1 MMKKFTWLLSLASL
15 MVPMTLSAQQV
26 KKDVTS
32 DVTLLKGSSSLLK
45 KNVPAPADKQVQKL
59 SGLTKGSSLRRG
71 PKAEPSAD
79 AVVWD
84 FESEDQFNEWTLV
97 DKDGD
102 GFNWEYYNNDG
113 LETGRMTA
121 HEGNGLVASASYDN
135 DTGKALTPDNWMISP
150 EVSLGGVLSFWACG
164 QDASYAAEVFG
175 VYVCEG
181 SSTDPA
187 DFVQVGED
195 KTATDVMTM
204 YDFDLSE
211 YAGKTGRIA
220 IRHYNCTDMFFL
232 DIDDVCIDNSSTY
245 ILDPEDP
252 TDITVAPTATSAVV
266 TWEGADGDNWNL
278 RYKVYNPNE
287 KVELLW
293 DLPVDGYEDQV
304 EGWSIYDKD
313 GDGYNWGLYYSSDA
327 QDDLC
332 FYSYSYSS
340 STGGLTPDNWLI
352 TPDVKLGGVFKF
364 DAKNYSS
371 TYPDTLGVYV
381 QTADRQ
387 FGQIDRIGEDITP
400 GTDWETFTFDTSNYD
415 GQLGN
420 IVIRHYN
427 CTDKYAVYVDNVSYT
442 KDGDEPAEWIDVNG
456 LTDTNYTIE
465 GLDPETDYMVQVQA
479 YNDKAETDWSDSVFF
494 STDAEDN
501 AATGIE
507 AVANSSADAS
517 VYTVTGVQ
525 VSKLSRLPKG
535 VYIVGGKKVVVK

>member
-1 MMKKFTWLLSLASL
+1 
-15 MVPMTLSAQQV
+15 
-26 KKDVTS
+26 
-32 DVTLLKGSSSLLK
+32 
-45 KNVPAPADKQVQKL
+45 
-59 SGLTKGSSLRRG
+59 
-71 PKAEPSAD
+71 
-79 AVVWD
+79 
-84 FESEDQFNEWTLV
+84 
-97 DKDGD
+97 
-102 GFNWEYYNNDG
+102 
-113 LETGRMTA
+113 MTA

-187 DFVQVGED
+187 DFVQVGKD

-293 DLPVDGYEDQV
+293 DFPVDGYESQL
-304 EGWSIYDKD
+304 EGWAVYDAD
-313 GDGYNWGLYYSSDA
+313 GDGYNWGLTYSSNA
-327 QDDLC
+327 QDDAC
-332 FYSYSYSS
+332 FYSESYSS
-340 STGGLTPDNWLI
+340 GALTPDNWLI
-352 TPDVKLGGVFKF
+352 TPDVRLGGVFTF
-364 DAKNYSS
+364 DAKNALKD
-371 TYPDTLGVYV
+371 YPDVLGVYV
-381 QTADRQ
+381 HTAEAEFD
-387 FGQIDRIGEDITP
+387 QIVQIGEDITP
-400 GTDWETFTFDTSNYD
+400 GTNWETFTFDTSNYD

-427 CTDKYAVYVDNVSYT
+427 SEDQYKIYVDNISYT
-442 KDGDEPAEWIDVNG
+442 KDGVEPAEWIDVNG

>member
-1 MMKKFTWLLSLASL
+1 MKKFTWLLSLASL

-102 GFNWEYYNNDG
+102 GYNWEYYNNEG
-113 LETGRMTA
+113 KETGRMTA

-164 QDASYAAEVFG
+164 QDASYSAEVFG

-181 SSTDPA
+181 SSTNPA
-187 DFVQVGED
+187 DFVQVGKD
-195 KTATDVMTM
+195 KTATAEMTM

-220 IRHYNCTDMFFL
+220 IRHYNVTDMFFL
-232 DIDDVCIDNSSTY
+232 NIDDVCIDNSSTY
-245 ILDPEDP
+245 FPDPEDP
-252 TDITVAPTATSAVV
+252 TDITVAPSATSAVV

-278 RYKVYNPNE
+278 RYKVNNPNE
-287 KVELLW
+287 KSELLC
-293 DLPVDGYEDQV
+293 DLPLDGYESQL
-304 EGWSIYDKD
+304 EGWSIYDVD
-313 GDGYNWGLYYSSDA
+313 GDGYNWGLTYSSNA
-327 QDDLC
+327 QDDAC
-332 FYSYSYSS
+332 FYSESYING
-340 STGGLTPDNWLI
+340 TDEALTPDNWLI
-352 TPDVKLGGVFKF
+352 TPEVRLGDVFKF
-364 DAKNYSS
+364 DAKNDN
-371 TYPDTLGVYV
+371 YPDVLGVYV
-381 QTADRQ
+381 YTADGQ
-387 FGQIDRIGEDITP
+387 FDQIGEDKTP
-400 GTDWETFTFDTSNYD
+400 GTAWETFTFDTSNYY

-427 CTDKYAVYVDNVSYT
+427 CTDQYKIYVDNISYT
-442 KDGDEPAEWIDVNG
+442 KDGDEPAEWIEVNG

-479 YNDKAETDWSDSVFF
+479 YNDKAETDWSDYVFF

>member
-1 MMKKFTWLLSLASL
+1 MKKFTWLLSLASL

-97 DKDGD
+97 DNDGD
-102 GFNWEYYNNDG
+102 GFNWEYFNNNVS
-113 LETGRMTA
+113 EEKMNA
-121 HEGNGLVASASYDN
+121 HEGYGLVASASYVN
-135 DTGKALTPDNWMISP
+135 ETKTALTPDNWMISP

-164 QDASYAAEVFG
+164 QDASYFAEVFG

-187 DFVQVGED
+187 DFVQVGKD

-204 YDFDLSE
+204 YDFDLSK

-220 IRHYNCTDMFFL
+220 IRHYHVTDMFFL
-232 DIDDVCIDNSSTY
+232 DIDDVCIDNSATCDP
-245 ILDPEDP
+245 DPEDP

-293 DLPVDGYEDQV
+293 DLPYDGYEDQV
-304 EGWSIYDKD
+304 EGWSIYDAD
-313 GDGYNWGLYYSSDA
+313 GDGYNWGLAYSSNA
-327 QDDLC
+327 YDDLC
-332 FYSYSYSS
+332 FYSESYIKD
-340 STGGLTPDNWLI
+340 TDEALTPDNWLI
-352 TPDVKLGGVFKF
+352 TPEVRLGGVFKF
-364 DAKNYSS
+364 DAKNDN
-371 TYPDTLGVYV
+371 YPDVLGVYV

-387 FGQIDRIGEDITP
+387 FGQIVQIGEDKTP
-400 GTDWETFTFDTSNYD
+400 DTDWETFTFDTSNYD

-420 IVIRHYN
+420 IIIRHYN
-427 CTDKYAVYVDNVSYT
+427 SEDQYKIYVDNVSYT

-494 STDAEDN
+494 STDAEAN

>member
-1 MMKKFTWLLSLASL
+1 MKKFTWLLSLASL

-59 SGLTKGSSLRRG
+59 SGLTKGGSLRRG

-97 DKDGD
+97 DNDGD
-102 GFNWEYYNNDG
+102 GFNWEYYNNEG
-113 LETGRMTA
+113 KETGRMTA
-121 HEGNGLVASASYDN
+121 HEGYGLVASASYDN
-135 DTGKALTPDNWMISP
+135 DTGTALTPDNWMISP

-164 QDASYAAEVFG
+164 QDASYSAEVFG

-181 SSTDPA
+181 SSTNPA
-187 DFVQVGED
+187 DFVQLGKD
-195 KTATDVMTM
+195 KTTTGVMTM

-232 DIDDVCIDNSSTY
+232 DIDDVCIDNSATY
-245 ILDPEDP
+245 FPDPEDP

-278 RYKVYNPNE
+278 RYKVNIPNE
-287 KVELLW
+287 KAELLC
-293 DLPVDGYEDQV
+293 DLPADSYLSQL
-304 EGWSIYDKD
+304 EGWSIYDAD
-313 GDGYNWGLYYSSDA
+313 GDGYNWGLTYSSDA
-327 QDDLC
+327 QDDVC
-332 FYSYSYSS
+332 FYSESY
-340 STGGLTPDNWLI
+340 TGTVSLTPDNWLI
-352 TPDVKLGGVFKF
+352 TPDVRLGGVFEF
-364 DAKNYSS
+364 RAKNYSS
-371 TYPDTLGVYV
+371 TYPDVLGVYV
-381 QTADRQ
+381 RTADRQ
-387 FGQIDRIGEDITP
+387 FDQIDQIGGDITP
-400 GTDWETFTFDTSNYD
+400 GTDWKSFTFDTSNYD

-420 IVIRHYN
+420 IIIRHYN
-427 CTDKYAVYVDNVSYT
+427 CTDQYRIYVDSISYT

-479 YNDKAETDWSDSVFF
+479 YNDKAETDWSDYVFF

>member
-1 MMKKFTWLLSLASL
+1 MKKFTWLLSLASL

-97 DKDGD
+97 DNDGD
-102 GFNWEYYNNDG
+102 GFNWEYYNNEG
-113 LETGRMTA
+113 KETGELMTA
-121 HEGNGLVASASYDN
+121 HEGYGLVVSASYDN
-135 DTGKALTPDNWMISP
+135 DTGTALTPDNWMISP

-164 QDASYAAEVFG
+164 QDASWCDEVFG
-175 VYVCEG
+175 VFVCEG

-187 DFVQVGED
+187 DFVQLGED
-195 KTATDVMTM
+195 KTATGEMTM
-204 YDFDLSE
+204 YDFDLSK

-245 ILDPEDP
+245 IPDPEDP
-252 TDITVAPTATSAVV
+252 TDITVAPSATSAVV

-293 DLPVDGYEDQV
+293 DLPLDGYESQL
-304 EGWSIYDKD
+304 EGWSIYDVD
-313 GDGYNWGLYYSSDA
+313 GDGYNWGLTYSSND
-327 QDDLC
+327 QDDVC

-340 STGGLTPDNWLI
+340 SAGALTPDNWLI
-352 TPDVKLGGVFKF
+352 TPDVRLGGEFKF
-364 DAKNYSS
+364 QAKNNSD
-371 TYPDTLGVYV
+371 TYPDVLGVYV
-381 QTADRQ
+381 ETADGQ
-387 FGQIDRIGEDITP
+387 FDQIGEDITP
-400 GTDWETFTFDTSNYD
+400 VATGWTDYTFDTSNYD

-420 IVIRHYN
+420 IIIRHYN
-427 CTDKYAVYVDNVSYT
+427 SEDQYAIFVDNISYT
-442 KDGDEPAEWIDVNG
+442 KDGDEPAEWIEVNG

-479 YNDKAETDWSDSVFF
+479 YNDKDETDWSDYVFF
-494 STDAEDN
+494 TTDAEDN
-501 AATGIE
+501 AATGIA

>member
-1 MMKKFTWLLSLASL
+1 MKKFTWLLSLASL

-26 KKDVTS
+26 KKDVAS
-32 DVTLLKGSSSLLK
+32 DVTLLKGSSSLLN

-102 GFNWEYYNNDG
+102 GFNWQYYNNEG
-113 LETGRMTA
+113 KETGRMTA

-387 FGQIDRIGEDITP
+387 FGQIDQIGEDKTP

-479 YNDKAETDWSDSVFF
+479 YNDKTETDWSDSVFF

>member
-1 MMKKFTWLLSLASL
+1 MKKFTWLLSLASL

-97 DKDGD
+97 DNDGD
-102 GFNWEYYNNDG
+102 GFNWEYYNNEG
-113 LETGRMTA
+113 KETGRMTA
-121 HEGNGLVASASYDN
+121 HEGYGLVASASYDN
-135 DTGKALTPDNWMISP
+135 DNGGALTPDNWMISP

-164 QDASYAAEVFG
+164 QDASWCDEVFG
-175 VYVCEG
+175 VFVCEG

-187 DFVQVGED
+187 DFVQLGED
-195 KTATDVMTM
+195 ITATGEMTM

-220 IRHYNCTDMFFL
+220 IRHYNVTDMFFL
-232 DIDDVCIDNSSTY
+232 NIDDVCIDNSSTY
-245 ILDPEDP
+245 IPDPEDP
-252 TDITVAPTATSAVV
+252 TDITVAPSATSAVV

-278 RYKVYNPNE
+278 RYKVNNPNE
-287 KVELLW
+287 KEELLW
-293 DLPVDGYEDQV
+293 DLPLDGYEDQL
-304 EGWSIYDKD
+304 EGWSIYDVD
-313 GDGYNWGLYYSSDA
+313 GDGYNWGLAYSSDD
-327 QDDLC
+327 QDDVC
-332 FYSYSYSS
+332 FYSVSYSS
-340 STGGLTPDNWLI
+340 SAGGLTPDNWLI
-352 TPDVKLGGVFKF
+352 TPEVRLGGVFKF
-364 DAKNYSS
+364 YAKNDN
-371 TYPDTLGVYV
+371 YPDVLGVYV
-381 QTADRQ
+381 YTAD
-387 FGQIDRIGEDITP
+387 GQIDQIGEDITP
-400 GTDWETFTFDTSNYD
+400 GTDWAEHTFDTSNYY
-415 GQLGN
+415 GQLGS
-420 IVIRHYN
+420 IAIRHYN
-427 CTDKYAVYVDNVSYT
+427 CTDQYRVYVDNISYT
-442 KDGDEPAEWIDVNG
+442 KDGDEPAEWIEVNG

-479 YNDKAETDWSDSVFF
+479 YNDKDETDWSDYVFF
-494 STDAEDN
+494 TTDAEDN

>member
-1 MMKKFTWLLSLASL
+1 MKKFTWLLSLASL

-26 KKDVTS
+26 KKNVTS

-102 GFNWEYYNNDG
+102 GFNWQYYNNNVS
-113 LETGRMTA
+113 EKKMTP
-121 HEGNGLVASASYDN
+121 HEGDGLVASASYDN
-135 DTGKALTPDNWMISP
+135 DTGTALTPDNWMISP

-164 QDASYAAEVFG
+164 QDASWCAEVFG

-181 SSTDPA
+181 SSTDPV
-187 DFVQVGED
+187 DFVQVGKD
-195 KTATDVMTM
+195 KTATGEMTM
-204 YDFDLSE
+204 YEFDLSE
-211 YAGKTGRIA
+211 YAGKTGCIA
-220 IRHYNCTDMFFL
+220 IRHYNVTDMFFL
-232 DIDDVCIDNSSTY
+232 NIDDVCIDNSSTY
-245 ILDPEDP
+245 FPDPEDP

-293 DLPVDGYEDQV
+293 DLPYDGYEDQV
-304 EGWSIYDKD
+304 EGWSIYDAD

-327 QDDLC
+327 MDDLC
-332 FYSYSYSS
+332 FYSESYDGDT
-340 STGGLTPDNWLI
+340 STALNPDNWLI
-352 TPDVKLGGVFKF
+352 TPDLMLGGIFAF
-364 DAKNYSS
+364 DAKNASAN
-371 TYPDTLGVYV
+371 YPDTLGVYV
-381 QTADRQ
+381 YTADGQ
-387 FGQIDRIGEDITP
+387 FDQIGEDITP
-400 GTDWETFTFDTSNYD
+400 GTDWTTDYTFDTSNYD

-427 CTDKYAVYVDNVSYT
+427 CEDQYAIFVDNISYT
-442 KDGDEPAEWIDVNG
+442 KDGDEPAEWIEVNG

-479 YNDKAETDWSDSVFF
+479 YNDKAETDWSDSVYF
-494 STDAEDN
+494 TTEEDTG
-501 AATGIE
+501 AATGIA

>member
-97 DKDGD
+97 DNDGD
-102 GFNWEYYNNDG
+102 GFNWEYYNNEG
-113 LETGRMTA
+113 KETGLMTA
-121 HEGNGLVASASYDN
+121 HEGYGLVASASYAN
-135 DTGKALTPDNWMISP
+135 GTALTPDNWMISP

-164 QDASYAAEVFG
+164 QDASWCDEVFG
-175 VYVCEG
+175 VFVCEG

-187 DFVQVGED
+187 DFVQLGED
-195 KTATDVMTM
+195 ITATGEMTM

-220 IRHYNCTDMFFL
+220 IRHYNVTDMFML
-232 DIDDVCIDNSSTY
+232 NIDDVCIDNSSTY
-245 ILDPEDP
+245 IPDPEDP
-252 TDITVAPTATSAVV
+252 TDITVAPSATSAVV

-293 DLPVDGYEDQV
+293 DLPYDGYEDQV
-304 EGWSIYDKD
+304 AGWSIYDAD
-313 GDGYNWGLYYSSDA
+313 GDGYNWELAYSSDA
-327 QDDLC
+327 NDDLL
-332 FYSYSYSS
+332 FYSESYSS
-340 STGGLTPDNWLI
+340 VALTPDNWLI
-352 TPDVKLGGVFKF
+352 TPDVTLGGVFKF
-364 DAKNYSS
+364 EAKNYSS

-387 FGQIDRIGEDITP
+387 FGQIDQIGEDITP
-400 GTDWETFTFDTSNYD
+400 GTDWATFTFDTSDYD

-427 CTDKYAVYVDNVSYT
+427 SEDQYRVYVDNISYT

-479 YNDKAETDWSDSVFF
+479 YNDKDETDWSDYVFF
-494 STDAEDN
+494 TTDAEDN

-525 VSKLSRLPKG
+525 VSNPSRLTKG

>member
-1 MMKKFTWLLSLASL
+1 MKKFTWLLSLASL

-102 GFNWEYYNNDG
+102 GYNWEYYNNEG
-113 LETGRMTA
+113 KETGRMTA

-135 DTGKALTPDNWMISP
+135 DTGNALTPDNWMISP

-220 IRHYNCTDMFFL
+220 IRHYHVTDMFFL

-387 FGQIDRIGEDITP
+387 FGQIDQIGEDKTP

>member
-26 KKDVTS
+26 KKDVAS

-102 GFNWEYYNNDG
+102 GFNWQYFNNNVS
-113 LETGRMTA
+113 EEKMTP
-121 HEGNGLVASASYDN
+121 HEGDGLVASASYDN

-150 EVSLGGVLSFWACG
+150 EVSLGGVLSFWARG
-164 QDASYAAEVFG
+164 QDVSYAAEVFG

-181 SSTDPA
+181 NSTDPA
-187 DFVQVGED
+187 DFVQLGED
-195 KTATDVMTM
+195 KTATGEMTM

-220 IRHYNCTDMFFL
+220 IRHYNVTDMFFL
-232 DIDDVCIDNSSTY
+232 NIDDVCIDNSSTY
-245 ILDPEDP
+245 FPDPEDP

-266 TWEGADGDNWNL
+266 TWEGADGDKWNL
-278 RYKVYNPNE
+278 RYKVNNPNE
-287 KVELLW
+287 KSMLLCE
-293 DLPVDGYEDQV
+293 LPVDGYESQL
-304 EGWSIYDKD
+304 EGWSIYDAD
-313 GDGYNWGLYYSSDA
+313 GDGYNWGLAYSSDA
-327 QDDLC
+327 QDDLL
-332 FYSYSYSS
+332 FYSESF
-340 STGGLTPDNWLI
+340 TGSKGLTPDNWLI
-352 TPDVKLGGVFKF
+352 TPDVRLGGEFEFK
-364 DAKNYSS
+364 AKNYSS
-371 TYPDTLGVYV
+371 TYPDVLGVYV
-381 QTADRQ
+381 RTADRQ
-387 FGQIDRIGEDITP
+387 FDQIDQIGEDITP
-400 GTDWETFTFDTSNYD
+400 SAVDSTFTFDTSNYD

-420 IVIRHYN
+420 IIIRHYN
-427 CTDKYAVYVDNVSYT
+427 SEDQYVVFVDSISYT
-442 KDGDEPAEWIDVNG
+442 KDGDEPAEWIEVNG

-479 YNDKAETDWSDSVFF
+479 YNDKTETDWSNYVFF
-494 STDAEDN
+494 TTDAEVN

>member
-102 GFNWEYYNNDG
+102 GFNWEYYNNEG
-113 LETGRMTA
+113 KETGRMTA

-135 DTGKALTPDNWMISP
+135 ETGTALTPDNWMISP

-195 KTATDVMTM
+195 ITATGEMTM

-220 IRHYNCTDMFFL
+220 IRHYNVTDMFKL
-232 DIDDVCIDNSSTY
+232 NIDDVCLEINTTEPYACYQNGTLTFYYDTERNSRTGTTY
-245 ILDPEDP
+245 DLNTGKNATGWDTDGTKSYVTEVVFDPSFAEARPTTTYRWFYNMTNLQAIEGICYLNTSEVTNMFGMFSVCKKLTSLDLSGFNTAQV
-252 TDITVAPTATSAVV
+252 TDM
-266 TWEGADGDNWNL
+266 GAMFWKCGSLKTIYVGN
-278 RYKVYNPNE
+278 
-287 KVELLW
+287 
-293 DLPVDGYEDQV
+293 
-304 EGWSIYDKD
+304 GWSTEAVTGSSKMFSDCNSLVGGQGTTYDASHIDATYAHID
-313 GDGYNWGLYYSSDA
+313 GG
-327 QDDLC
+327 
-332 FYSYSYSS
+332 
-340 STGGLTPDNWLI
+340 
-352 TPDVKLGGVFKF
+352 
-364 DAKNYSS
+364 
-371 TYPDTLGVYV
+371 
-381 QTADRQ
+381 
-387 FGQIDRIGEDITP
+387 
-400 GTDWETFTFDTSNYD
+400 TSNPGYFTAAA
-415 GQLGN
+415 G
-420 IVIRHYN
+420 I
-427 CTDKYAVYVDNVSYT
+427 A
-442 KDGDEPAEWIDVNG
+442 
-456 LTDTNYTIE
+456 TN
-465 GLDPETDYMVQVQA
+465 
-479 YNDKAETDWSDSVFF
+479 
-494 STDAEDN
+494 
-501 AATGIE
+501 IE
-507 AVANSSADAS
+507 AVPDNETS
-517 VYTVTGVQ
+517 VQGIYTLDGRE
-525 VSKLSRLPKG
+525 LNELPTKKG
-535 VYIVGGKKVVVK
+535 IYIIDGRRVVIK

>member
-1 MMKKFTWLLSLASL
+1 MKKFTWLLSLASL

-97 DKDGD
+97 DNDGD
-102 GFNWEYYNNDG
+102 GFNWEYYNNEGKD
-113 LETGRMTA
+113 TGRMTA
-121 HEGNGLVASASYDN
+121 HEGYGLVASASYDN
-135 DTGKALTPDNWMISP
+135 DTGTALTPDNWMISP

-181 SSTDPA
+181 SSTAPA
-187 DFVQVGED
+187 DFVQVGAD
-195 KTATDVMTM
+195 KTATGAMTL

-220 IRHYNCTDMFFL
+220 IRHYNVTDMFL
-232 DIDDVCIDNSSTY
+232 LNIDDVCIDNSSTY
-245 ILDPEDP
+245 IPDPEDP
-252 TDITVAPTATSAVV
+252 TDITVAPSATSAVV

-278 RYKVYNPNE
+278 RYKVNNPNE
-287 KVELLW
+287 KADLLW
-293 DLPVDGYEDQV
+293 DLPYDGYESQL
-304 EGWSIYDKD
+304 EGWSVYDVD
-313 GDGYNWGLYYSSDA
+313 GDGYNWGLAYSSDD

-332 FYSYSYSS
+332 FYSVSYSS

-352 TPDVKLGGVFKF
+352 TPEVRLGGVFKF
-364 DAKNYSS
+364 YAKNDN
-371 TYPDTLGVYV
+371 YPDVLGVYV
-381 QTADRQ
+381 ETADGQ
-387 FGQIDRIGEDITP
+387 FDQIGEDITP
-400 GTDWETFTFDTSNYD
+400 GTAWETFTFDTSNYD

-420 IVIRHYN
+420 IIIRHYN
-427 CTDKYAVYVDNVSYT
+427 SEDQYRIYVDNISYT

-479 YNDKAETDWSDSVFF
+479 YNDKAETDWSDYVFF
-494 STDAEDN
+494 TTDAEDN
-501 AATGIE
+501 AATGIA

>member
-1 MMKKFTWLLSLASL
+1 MKKFTWLLSLASL

-97 DKDGD
+97 DNDGD
-102 GFNWEYYNNDG
+102 GFNWEYYNNEG
-113 LETGRMTA
+113 KETGRMTA
-121 HEGNGLVASASYDN
+121 HEGYGLVASASYDN
-135 DTGKALTPDNWMISP
+135 DTGNALTPDNWMISP

-181 SSTDPA
+181 SSTNPA
-187 DFVQVGED
+187 DFVQVGKD
-195 KTATDVMTM
+195 KTATDEMTM

-220 IRHYNCTDMFFL
+220 IRHYHVTDMFFL

-245 ILDPEDP
+245 DPDPEDP

-293 DLPVDGYEDQV
+293 DLPYDGYEDQV

-313 GDGYNWGLYYSSDA
+313 GDGYNWGLAYSSDA
-327 QDDLC
+327 QDDLL
-332 FYSYSYSS
+332 FYSESYSS
-340 STGGLTPDNWLI
+340 GALTPDNWLI
-352 TPDVKLGGVFKF
+352 TPDVRLGGVFTF
-364 DAKNYSS
+364 EAKNAMKD
-371 TYPDTLGVYV
+371 YPDVLGVYV
-381 QTADRQ
+381 HTAEAEFD
-387 FGQIDRIGEDITP
+387 QIVQIGEDITP
-400 GTDWETFTFDTSNYD
+400 GTAWETFTFDTSNYD

-420 IVIRHYN
+420 IIIRHYN
-427 CTDKYAVYVDNVSYT
+427 SEDQYKIYVDNVSYT

-479 YNDKAETDWSDSVFF
+479 YNDKAETDWSDYVFF